1 MNIADDIRS
10 FLNITEWSI
19 KDLADAAGVTPQSI
33 SQYLNRRYSTSST
46 TDKLIPILYGSS
58 RLSKERL
65 KSMNKAVLKQKRV
78 EALQNLVAVN

>member
-19 KDLADAAGVTPQSI
+19 KDLADTAGVTPCSI
-33 SQYLNRRYSTSST
+33 SQYLNRRYSPFST
-46 TDKLIPILYGSS
+46 PDKIIPILYGPS

-65 KSMNKAVLKQKRV
+65 KSMNKTVLKQKHV
-78 EALQNLVAVN
+78 KVLQQLVAVN